1 MGSDVKKRL
10 LNYRPLELWAWSTCH
25 IPNSRQGAFDSIV
38 DVLHIGEHKDDAWR
52 ISEPQLFPHQI
63 PLWMQHQCYS
73 TLTWRYSDPT
83 VYFIFAYDLLLEKWK
98 EYTVNWIASCGQS
111 VNIPNVSV
119 LTEPNEWEKTRI
131 INHAYCL
138 RSSSF
143 NVNME
148 KKNLTLHL
156 LAFFTFVT
164 VCLSVN
170 MCVEQIV
177 FLYLFPFTF
186 CLLYNH
192 QLV

>member
-1 MGSDVKKRL
+1 M
-10 LNYRPLELWAWSTCH
+10 
-25 IPNSRQGAFDSIV
+25 
-38 DVLHIGEHKDDAWR
+38 
-52 ISEPQLFPHQI
+52 
-63 PLWMQHQCYS
+63 
-73 TLTWRYSDPT
+73 
-83 VYFIFAYDLLLEKWK
+83 
-98 EYTVNWIASCGQS
+98 NWIASCGQS